1 MTERFHFRD
10 LRELFAKA
18 NEEKAGDQLAGLA
31 ARSEQERVAAKHAL
45 ADLPLAEILTNPLVP
60 PDEDNVSRLILDTHD
75 RESFSAIK
83 SMTVGELREFILS
96 DEAGEPALKRLH
108 WAITPEM
115 AAAVAKLMSNKDLVL
130 AANKIRVVT
139 HCRNTMGQ
147 RGVLGIRL
155 QPNHPADDAAGI
167 LLSAFDGLLFG
178 CGDAVI
184 GVNPAT
190 DSVDTVRSILHALD
204 RLIEAYNIPTQAC
217 CLAHISTQLKA
228 MERGAP
234 LDLLFQSVAGTE
246 KANDSFG
253 VTLGMLREGKERVLE
268 HHRQKISPRRHGDTE
283 EVEAGLQSG
292 NMRQPGR
299 ESTPSPS
306 KTYEQTALA
315 GNKARS
321 AMNNPEH
328 SPCLRA
334 SVANGISCPNV
345 MYFETGQ
352 GSALSAEAHHG
363 VDQLTLEARAYG
375 VARVFEPFLVN
386 SVVGFIGPEYLYD
399 ERQIVRAGLEDHFMG
414 KLLGLPMGCD
424 VCYTNHA
431 AADQNSA
438 DNLMLLLAAA
448 GCNYFMGVPCADD
461 VMLNYQSTSFH
472 DALAVRR
479 LFNLRPTPEF
489 LAWLHDKGFYKEG
502 EPAAIDA
509 RARKELA
516 AGLEKALA

>member
-1 MTERFHFRD
+1 MPERFQFRD

-18 NEEKAGDQLAGLA
+18 NEEKSGDQLAGIA
-31 ARSEQERVAAKHAL
+31 ARSEQERVAAKRAL
-45 ADLPLAEILTNPLVP
+45 ADLSLQEIADNPLIS
-60 PDEDNVSRLILDTHD
+60 PDKDDVSRLIVDTHD
-75 RESFSAIK
+75 QQTFSTIK
-83 SMTVGELREFILS
+83 SMTVGEFREFILS
-96 DEAGEPALKRLH
+96 DETAEADLKRLY

-115 AAAVAKLMSNKDLVL
+115 AAAVTKLMSNKDLVL
-130 AANKIRVVT
+130 AANKVRVIT
-139 HCRNTMGQ
+139 HCRNTMGE

-167 LLSAFDGLLFG
+167 LLSAFDGLLYG

-190 DSVDTVRSILHALD
+190 DAVDTVSAILHALH

-234 LDLLFQSVAGTE
+234 VDLLFQSVAGTQ
-246 KANDSFG
+246 KANESFG
-253 VTLGMLREGKERVLE
+253 ITLNMLREGRERVLE
-268 HHRQKISPRRHGDTE
+268 QQKDRMTRDPQHVSD
-283 EVEAGLQSG
+283 AG
-292 NMRQPGR
+292 
-299 ESTPSPS
+299 
-306 KTYEQTALA
+306 
-315 GNKARS
+315 KAR
-321 AMNNPEH
+321 AWNDNRNKNRDLRDLLPDRPLTG
-328 SPCLRA
+328 SPDHAVPHC
-334 SVANGISCPNV
+334 

-399 ERQIVRAGLEDHFMG
+399 ERQIIRAGLEDHFMG

-438 DNLMLLLAAA
+438 DNLLILLTAA
-448 GCNYFMGVPCADD
+448 GCNYFMGVPASDD

-472 DALAVRR
+472 DALAARR
-479 LFNLRPTPEF
+479 LFNLRPAPEF
-489 LAWLHDKGFYKEG
+489 LAWLHEMGLYKEG
-502 EPAAIDA
+502 EPAQMDSGM
-509 RARKELA
+509 RKQLA
-516 AGLEKALA
+516 AGLGKAMR

>member
-1 MTERFHFRD
+1 MQASFKFET

-18 NEEKAGDQLAGLA
+18 NEEKSGDQLAGIA

-45 ADLPLAEILTNPLVP
+45 ADLTLQEIVDQPLIP
-60 PDEDNVSRLILDTHD
+60 PEEDDVSRLILESHD
-75 RESFSAIK
+75 REEFKTIK
-83 SMTVGELREFILS
+83 SMTVGELRELILR
-96 DEAGEPALKRLH
+96 DETTEADLERLH
-108 WAITPEM
+108 WAITPEI
-115 AAAVAKLMSNKDLVL
+115 AAAVAKLMGNKDLVL
-130 AANKIRVVT
+130 AAAKIRVIT

-155 QPNHPADDAAGI
+155 QPNHPADDVAGI
-167 LLSAFDGLLFG
+167 LLAAFDGLLYG

-190 DSVDTVRSILHALD
+190 DSVETVSAILHALH
-204 RLIEAYNIPTQAC
+204 RLIDAYKIPTQAC
-217 CLAHISTQLKA
+217 CLAHISTQLA
-228 MERGAP
+228 ALDRGAP
-234 LDLLFQSVAGTE
+234 VDLLFQSVAGTQ
-246 KANDSFG
+246 KANESFG
-253 VTLGMLREGKERVLE
+253 ITLEMLREGRERVLE
-268 HHRQKISPRRHGDTE
+268 HQKNRVIGRSGDR
-283 EVEAGLQSG
+283 VIGK
-292 NMRQPGR
+292 
-299 ESTPSPS
+299 S
-306 KTYEQTALA
+306 KQKEPMI
-315 GNKARS
+315 GGSSKA
-321 AMNNPEH
+321 PE
-328 SPCLRA
+328 
-334 SVANGISCPNV
+334 ANGQWPIANC

-399 ERQIVRAGLEDHFMG
+399 ERQIIRAGLEDHFMG

-438 DNLMLLLAAA
+438 DNLLMLLTAA

-472 DALAVRR
+472 DALAMRR
-479 LFNLRPTPEF
+479 LFGLHPAPEF
-489 LAWLHDKGFYKEG
+489 LAWLEAMGIFKAG
-502 EPAAIDA
+502 EPAQIDSG
-509 RARKELA
+509 ARKQLA
-516 AGLEKALA
+516 AGLGAVIES